1 MFNVDDTAN
10 QPLAD
15 AYGIVMGS
23 SHTEPM
29 TRATKEWNVFGKE
42 YGGNGQWAYNS
53 NSASISRFFEYGA
66 LRAKPYIGSTLF
78 TMAMRGSGDT
88 AILLTQAQAIQVLID
103 AVAEQQRILRDV
115 YNTTDLSAIP
125 QMWCLY
131 KEVQGYYEGGM
142 NVPDDITLLWAD
154 DNWGNLRRLPIGNE
168 SSRIGGAGVYYHFD
182 YVGDPRSYKWI
193 NTIQLQK
200 TVEQAS

>member
-115 YNTTDLSAIP
+115 
-125 QMWCLY
+125 
-131 KEVQGYYEGGM
+131 
-142 NVPDDITLLWAD
+142 IT
-154 DNWGNLRRLPIGNE
+154 RR
-168 SSRIGGAGVYYHFD
+168 
-182 YVGDPRSYKWI
+182 
-193 NTIQLQK
+193 T
-200 TVEQAS
+200 